1 MGIGGE
7 FEEPIAHSCTT
18 SRLRGRLLLGCP
30 DHVGQRIFLM
40 TLRD

>member
-18 SRLRGRLLLGCP
+18 SRVRGRLLLGCP
-30 DHVGQRIFLM
+30 VHVGRMIFLV
-40 TLRD
+40 TLRG